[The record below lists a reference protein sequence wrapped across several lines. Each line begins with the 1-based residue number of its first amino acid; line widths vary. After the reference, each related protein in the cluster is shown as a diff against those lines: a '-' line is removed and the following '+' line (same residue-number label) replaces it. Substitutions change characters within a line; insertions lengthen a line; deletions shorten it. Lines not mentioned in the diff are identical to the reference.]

1 MPHATL
7 TTLSG
12 ATKLAAD
19 NFLARYAG
27 HTRRAYSN
35 DLGHALAWLLEHDV
49 DPLTASRVDLELY
62 VRHCLD
68 DLHLASATV
77 ARRVTTLRSFYKLA
91 HADGLAEKNPAAM
104 VRQPRVTRDESRL
117 IHLDRNE
124 LGQIIAHAL
133 AAEDEQRAALV
144 VLLGMLGLR
153 VSEACGIQIEDAAHE
168 VRGHRVL
175 KVLGKGSKPAMIP
188 LPVSVQR
195 AIDAAAGDR
204 TTGPLLLGAEGAQLT
219 RRVAHR
225 WVVAVAKRAG
235 IDKPV
240 HPHTLRHAF
249 VTACLD
255 AGVPLRDVQIAARH
269 ADPRMTARYDRA
281 RGNLDRH
288 AVHVLSAYIGG
299 STSTGTRRLRAVK
312 AA

>member
-1 MPHATL
+1 MPNVTLPTL
-7 TTLSG
+7 TD
-12 ATKLAAD
+12 ATKLAAQ

-27 HTRRAYSN
+27 ETHRAYRD
-35 DLGHALAWLLEHDV
+35 DLDHALGWMLEHDV
-49 DPLTASRVDLELY
+49 DPLTASRVQLELY

-68 DLHLASATV
+68 DLGLASATV
-77 ARRVTTLRSFYKLA
+77 ARRVTTLRSFYRLA
-91 HADGLAEKNPAAM
+91 HSDGLAPGNPAAM
-104 VRQPRVTRDESRL
+104 VRQPRVQRDEARL
-117 IHLDRNE
+117 VHLDRGE
-124 LGQIIAHAL
+124 LGQIIAHAI
-133 AAEDEQRAALV
+133 AEETPAKACLI

-153 VSEACGIQIEDAAHE
+153 VSEACSVRIEDAAHD

-175 KVLGKGSKPAMIP
+175 RVVGKGSKPATIP

-195 AIDAAAGDR
+195 VIDAAAGDR
-204 TTGPLLLGAEGAQLT
+204 TEGPLIQSASGGHLD

-225 WVVAVAKRAG
+225 WVVAVARRAG
-235 IDKPV
+235 ITKHV

-281 RGNLDRH
+281 RGNMDRH
-288 AVHVLSAYIGG
+288 AVHVLSAYIAGAA
-299 STSTGTRRLRAVK
+299 STGPRLRAV
-312 AA
+312 A

>member
-1 MPHATL
+1 MANATRTPL
-7 TTLSG
+7 TG

-19 NFLARYAG
+19 SFLARYAG
-27 HTRRAYSN
+27 HTRRAYTT
-35 DLGHALAWLLEHDV
+35 DLYHALDWLLEQGV
-49 DPLTASRVDLELY
+49 DPLAASRIHLELY

-68 DLHLASATV
+68 DLALASATV

-91 HADGLAEKNPAAM
+91 HADGLVDKNPALM
-104 VRQPRVTRDESRL
+104 VRQPRVSRDESRL

-124 LGQIIAHAL
+124 LGQIISHAL
-133 AAEDEQRAALV
+133 AEEDAEHAALV
-144 VLLGMLGLR
+144 VMLGMLGLR
-153 VSEACGIQIEDAAHE
+153 VSEACSVRIEDTLHE

-175 KVLGKGSKPAMIP
+175 RLVGKGAKPATIP
-188 LPVSVQR
+188 LPVPVQR

-204 TTGPLLLGAEGAQLT
+204 THGPLLRGREGEQLN

-225 WVVAVAKRAG
+225 WVAAVAKRAG

-288 AVHVLSAYIGG
+288 ATHILSAYIAGAAG
-299 STSTGTRRLRAVK
+299 SNRPARHLRTVA
-312 AA
+312 